1 MTVCVSASP
10 SLHEPDTLYVEV
22 SPVLEPGATADYWIV
37 LKQLDLTAEEW
48 VRQWHETVTREF
60 NSFPAGGYFVELKVP
75 NLEHYS
81 FSDEIHLKA
90 AKDGARQNEK
100 AALYDLRLTEDI
112 CRAFLDETLKNE
124 KRTSLRNNSQMTV
137 HHFGPRT

>member
-1 MTVCVSASP
+1 M
-10 SLHEPDTLYVEV
+10 
-22 SPVLEPGATADYWIV
+22 
-37 LKQLDLTAEEW
+37 Q
-48 VRQWHETVTREF
+48 QWHETVNREF

-81 FSDEIHLKA
+81 FSDEIHLKS
-90 AKDGARQNEK
+90 AKEGARQNEE
-100 AALYDLRLTEDI
+100 AALHNLRRTEDI

-124 KRTSLRNNSQMTV
+124 KQTTLRNNSQMTV